1 MIEKTETIHN
11 FNQQCFIVTGG
22 AQGLGGAI
30 TRRLTASNAK
40 VAIWDI
46 DADASALMKKQ
57 LGSSVEVFEADISNE
72 TSVAKAM
79 ANTIDWSG
87 VVHGLVNSAGIAGP
101 NAPLADYP
109 IDAWRQIMQINV
121 DGTFLTNRA
130 VVPLLQAQGYG
141 RIVNIASVAG
151 KEGNPGLS
159 PYNTS
164 KAGMIGFV
172 KGIAKE
178 VAPHGIVINSLAPAV
193 ISTPM
198 NSNTSEETLKYMI
211 SRIPMGR
218 VGQPEEVAEIVA
230 FMASKACSFTTGF
243 TFDAS
248 GGRATY

>member
-1 MIEKTETIHN
+1 MIGKTETIHT

-141 RIVNIASVAG
+141 RVVNIASVAG
-151 KEGNPGLS
+151 KEGNP
-159 PYNTS
+159 N
-164 KAGMIGFV
+164 A
-172 KGIAKE
+172 
-178 VAPHGIVINSLAPAV
+178 
-193 ISTPM
+193 
-198 NSNTSEETLKYMI
+198 
-211 SRIPMGR
+211 
-218 VGQPEEVAEIVA
+218 
-230 FMASKACSFTTGF
+230 
-243 TFDAS
+243 
-248 GGRATY
+248 

>member
-1 MIEKTETIHN
+1 MIGKTETIHT

-109 IDAWRQIMQINV
+109 IDAWRQIMQINRW
-121 DGTFLTNRA
+121 N
-130 VVPLLQAQGYG
+130 
-141 RIVNIASVAG
+141 
-151 KEGNPGLS
+151 LS
-159 PYNTS
+159 NQPCCSSSITS
-164 KAGMIGFV
+164 PRLWSYSQHSFC
-172 KGIAKE
+172 
-178 VAPHGIVINSLAPAV
+178 
-193 ISTPM
+193 
-198 NSNTSEETLKYMI
+198 
-211 SRIPMGR
+211 SR
-218 VGQPEEVAEIVA
+218 
-230 FMASKACSFTTGF
+230 
-243 TFDAS
+243 
-248 GGRATY
+248 